1 MHWKARI
8 DPIEL
13 KNSQLTMIK
22 PSFTSRWSSEVRV
35 IGGKEKNIGLSSIRV
50 K

>member
-8 DPIEL
+8 DLLEL
-13 KNSQLTMIK
+13 KNSQLYDK
-22 PSFTSRWSSEVRV
+22 AFLSQVDGVSEVRV
-35 IGGKEKNIGLSSIRV
+35 GGKEKNIGLSSIRV